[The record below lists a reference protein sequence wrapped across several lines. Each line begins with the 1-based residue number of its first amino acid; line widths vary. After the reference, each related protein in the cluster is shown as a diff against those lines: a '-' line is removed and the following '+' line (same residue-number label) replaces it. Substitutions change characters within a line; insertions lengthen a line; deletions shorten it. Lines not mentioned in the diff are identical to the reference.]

1 MIKKI
6 IVLSFIIG
14 LAYSVFG
21 QMENDYDF
29 SEPSRA
35 RETGYVPYGGVFTP
49 KGDLRILVVF
59 VSYGT
64 PYDSQNVDDWPAS
77 STLPNWAT
85 STTNKVFYSSY
96 SEFPN
101 NVYSDT
107 NRLSISNFYYQ
118 MSNGSFKVVAD
129 YYPRRVVVN
138 VSSQD
143 DWGDI
148 NKKALIQIAD
158 SVNWS
163 LYDNRT
169 NSPNYNYD
177 NSNSQPDHIV
187 DYIVFCHRFSWDW
200 TTKPSD
206 SLSYGRANGVS
217 VTNITNYTM
226 GNGYTVNNCGF
237 TFMTGGGK
245 PMCTV
250 PHEIGHELYDAPH
263 YSGNNNVAGNYFYEP
278 AAGWGI
284 MKLNQNYTCA
294 AGWERYILDWTPQI
308 KASGI
313 NSDITNA
320 SDIPNPF
327 CLFTLRDFITTGD
340 AIRIRVPSE
349 SGTHQYLW
357 LENHRSLSTFDGN
370 INGGMFCETPIDEYK
385 PGLVAYVESYS
396 HVKDTDRIELFNN
409 GNGIRWLSRGGDYDF
424 TFDHTAQNPEA
435 LCNPQSGIVTYKL
448 YRAAPNPIGGQNINE
463 YIRHDYNND
472 GHIGYDTDNNSA
484 SHQNE
489 QTEVVYVDHEQPTA
503 KYLTGTGMQFI
514 VGDKVGIDRNPCV
527 ENIPKYN
534 QTTRKMGDYYLNG
547 ISFSVFGQ
555 DADGNLIV
563 RVKVNDV
570 SINRDVRWAAGSI
583 VLTNITK
590 NSQPDVVVK
599 PSVTV
604 NIDKSGTPNRHQNPD
619 DPQQTSSSI
628 ADFVTPTSFTC
639 RRDSYF
645 KQESYSTVNV
655 SNLSTLVLD
664 SGSVYEINDNAV
676 LNINSTG
683 TLHVKS
689 GATLRVI
696 GAGHVEIKNGAY
708 ICIENGA
715 HIELVD
721 SLSTLNLRQGYQC
734 ELNPLVSPQQ
744 GNCTAT
750 PLPNFA
756 LVQGSD
762 GSINEFNSN
771 KFIQNHTYYGKAY
784 VPGNN
789 IHAGTMV
796 TLQVPFGD
804 VILEDGS
811 YVILD
816 GENDV
821 YLKKGVTV
829 NLGATLEVR

>member
-1 MIKKI
+1 MA
-6 IVLSFIIG
+6 L
-14 LAYSVFG
+14 LYSVPG
-21 QMENDYDF
+21 QNSDNYEF
-29 SEPSRA
+29 SEPSSTRA
-35 RETGYVPYGGVFTP
+35 TGYIPYGGVFTP
-49 KGDLRILVVF
+49 KGDLRVLIIFVKYGGIYDTLNLPGWNGVF
-59 VSYGT
+59 
-64 PYDSQNVDDWPAS
+64 PD
-77 STLPNWAT
+77 WAT
-85 STTNKVFYSSY
+85 SPTEKSFYNNY
-96 SEFPN
+96 TEFQQN
-101 NVYSDT
+101 IYYDI
-107 NRLSISNFYYQ
+107 NRKSVSNFYYQ
-118 MSNGSFKVVAD
+118 MSGGQFRLVAD
-129 YYPRRVVVN
+129 YYPQVITVDPTTVLTRGEFHQKVLDQIP
-138 VSSQD
+138 STF
-143 DWGDI
+143 DW
-148 NKKALIQIAD
+148 
-158 SVNWS
+158 SP
-163 LYDNRT
+163 YDNRT
-169 NSPNYNYD
+169 NNPNYSYD
-177 NSNSQPDHIV
+177 NSISTSDNIA
-187 DYIVFCHRFSWDW
+187 DYVVICHRFSSKWLI
-200 TTKPSD
+200 KPSANWLQSIYFD
-206 SLSYGRANGVS
+206 GVASLGFSNTYSGLAMGSMGVREGFSYMSGA
-217 VTNITNYTM
+217 M
-226 GNGYTVNNCGF
+226 
-237 TFMTGGGK
+237 K
-245 PMCTV
+245 PIV
-250 PHEIGHELYDAPH
+250 LFPHEVGHKLYDGPH

-278 AAGWGI
+278 AAGWGM
-284 MKLNQNYTCA
+284 MKPNQNYTCA

-308 KASGI
+308 RASGI

-409 GNGIRWLSRGGDYDF
+409 GNGIRWLSRDGDYDF
-424 TFDHTAQNPEA
+424 TFDQTAQHPSA
-435 LCNPQSGIVTYKL
+435 LCNNVTYKL
-448 YRAAPNPIGGQNINE
+448 YRSSPNPIGGQNINE

-472 GHIGYDTDNNSA
+472 GHIGYDTDNDNA

-489 QTEVVYVDHEQPTA
+489 QTEVVYVDNGQPTA

-527 ENIPKYN
+527 KNIPKYN

-655 SNLSTLVLD
+655 SNQSTLVLD

-715 HIELVD
+715 HLELID
-721 SLSTLNLRQGYQC
+721 NLSTLNLRQGYQC
-734 ELNPLVSPQQ
+734 GLNPSVSQQQ